1 MMEFWLISNDG
12 KEKILLPVPPAE
24 FEISQG
30 NKNTVVDIHDLG
42 EINLIGNKNLATITL
57 SSFFPAQ
64 KYSFVTSQ
72 IQNPYTYVNTIK
84 KWQGLK
90 KPVRLV
96 ITQTNINMLCSI
108 ENFNYGE
115 KDGSGDVYYTIELK
129 EYRTPV
135 LQTQKQKEYSITT
148 KRSNVKEPPKTY
160 VVKKGDSL
168 WLIAK
173 KLTGKG
179 ENWTIIAKKN
189 NIKDPR
195 KIYPGMKLVI

>member
-30 NKNTVVDIHDLG
+30 NKNTVIDIHDLG
-42 EINLIGNKNLATITL
+42 EINLLGNKNLATITL

-64 KYSFVTSQ
+64 QYTFVTSQ
-72 IQNPYTYVNTIK
+72 TQNPYTYVNMIK

-90 KPVRLV
+90 KPIRLV

-108 ENFNYGE
+108 ENFSYGE

-129 EYRTPV
+129 EYRTPAV
-135 LQTQKQKEYSITT
+135 QAQTQKEYSITT
-148 KRSNVKEPPKTY
+148 QRSSVKEPPKTY
-160 VVKKGDSL
+160 VVKKGDTL
-168 WLIAK
+168 WMIAK

-189 NIKDPR
+189 NIKDPK
-195 KIYPGMKLVI
+195 KIYPGQKLVI